1 MMRILDRWMIA
12 VALGATLTG
21 CEAAEPAPAPAPA
34 ARQTVSLEVAWP
46 EASDLD
52 REGFAA
58 LSARSQGAVLRS
70 EIPVLIPTDAI
81 ESAIVMARPAW
92 TAVSARRDGLTIS
105 LHATRVEH
113 AYADIAPAKGPHTVR
128 DQPAFITQNEGI
140 WSASWK
146 EYGAHYALE
155 VECDDPSEA
164 RCADDAHLRA
174 LAKTL
179 RYVGGKLHAA
189 QLEGG
194 R

>member
-1 MMRILDRWMIA
+1 MKHLLFASLIGVTPLLAAAQDMVTYTSDMSFDD
-12 VALGATLTG
+12 AT
-21 CEAAEPAPAPAPA
+21 
-34 ARQTVSLEVAWP
+34 
-46 EASDLD
+46 
-52 REGFAA
+52 F
-58 LSARSQGAVLRS
+58 
-70 EIPVLIPTDAI
+70 AI

-92 TAVSARRDGLTIS
+92 TAVSARRGGLTIS

-113 AYADIAPAKGPHTVR
+113 AYEDIAPAKGPHKVR
-128 DQPAFITQNEGI
+128 DQPAFITQNEEI

-146 EYGAHYALE
+146 EYGVHYALE

-164 RCADDAHLRA
+164 RCADDAKLRA